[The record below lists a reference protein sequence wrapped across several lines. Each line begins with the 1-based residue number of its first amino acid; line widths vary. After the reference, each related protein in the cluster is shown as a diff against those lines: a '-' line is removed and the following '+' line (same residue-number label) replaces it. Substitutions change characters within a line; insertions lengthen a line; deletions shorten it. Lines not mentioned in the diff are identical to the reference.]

1 MLNIYFGD
9 MEKAMYDPPVYFDNE
24 YDDEWITRD
33 IVKKIIK
40 DIDKSDVISAD
51 CIQSPVLGQIPPL
64 DLSGGA
70 KTLILMCCDD
80 SNIYNATM
88 CGDNCA
94 KWILEIAKTK
104 DLTINLRHIMDFGKD
119 NEFEI
124 KILNSGVIVHNMK
137 EYLKEAFKYDI

>member
-9 MEKAMYDPPVYFDNE
+9 MENAIYDTSLYFDNTYE
-24 YDDEWITRD
+24 NEWFTHD
-33 IVKKIIK
+33 TVKKIVK
-40 DIDKSDVISAD
+40 DIDKSNVISAN
-51 CIQSPVLGQIPPL
+51 CIQSPVLGQIPPSK
-64 DLSGGA
+64 LSGGT
-70 KTLILMCCDD
+70 KTLILMYCDD
-80 SNIYNATM
+80 SRVYNATM

-104 DLTINLRHIMDFGKD
+104 DLTINLRHVMDFGKD